1 MFAAQEASQK
11 VLELKHDDPDALE
24 HVLQHIYSI
33 PPPSSRQDV
42 KAWRHW
48 LDVHLTADKYLEFN
62 LSAIARNEFTR
73 VANSQRDSNEIFDI
87 LEAINDEMK
96 HDEGFVQLAH
106 SLREFNIEALL
117 QNERVCKKVDE
128 DKEWR
133 WEIIDSLIAHRNHS
147 GERSIFLCEH
157 HIEQVFEPGRK
168 WQSLPC
174 SKCRKNEPRP
184 VVNTRIVY
192 SE

>member
-1 MFAAQEASQK
+1 MIAKFTRDVESATLEVHVLTPTRYEAPCGDRIKNQEAS
-11 VLELKHDDPDALE
+11 
-24 HVLQHIYSI
+24 
-33 PPPSSRQDV
+33 
-42 KAWRHW
+42 
-48 LDVHLTADKYLEFN
+48 T
-62 LSAIARNEFTR
+62 RNEGVLYKF
-73 VANSQRDSNEIFDI
+73 
-87 LEAINDEMK
+87 
-96 HDEGFVQLAH
+96 G
-106 SLREFNIEALL
+106 AL
-117 QNERVCKKVDE
+117 KDMDE

-133 WEIIDSLIAHRNHS
+133 WEIIDSLIAHRKHS